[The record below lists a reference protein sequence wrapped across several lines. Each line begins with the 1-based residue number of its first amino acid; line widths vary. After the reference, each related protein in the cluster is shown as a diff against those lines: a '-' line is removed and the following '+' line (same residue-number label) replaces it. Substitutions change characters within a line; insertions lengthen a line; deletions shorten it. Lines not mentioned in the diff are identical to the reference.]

1 MTSNEEASTTPPT
14 EKSFDEI
21 AKQSQAHTHA
31 APHDLLDAVEAGTV
45 ETDGP
50 KYMRGLTGRLERLMG
65 VEARGI
71 ERVPESAR
79 PEKTAFSDFVVAR
92 YTMGWWPSKL
102 PVLLNMVIMLGY
114 GLVDCLI
121 AGQNLSAV
129 AGGSMTVIVGT
140 IIAAAI
146 SLVVALF
153 GIKLFHIYERY
164 AFIPQLLVLFI
175 LVGVAGPK
183 FNAGSATSGPN
194 DVAVADRVSFFFLC
208 AFAPLAWS
216 PAACDFF
223 VYFPPTSSRWE
234 VFGSTLLGLSV
245 SSFFMV
251 LLGVVL
257 ASGALVNT
265 DWSDA
270 YEVSAGALITET
282 LKPLGTFGNFCAVVL
297 SLGLIANNIPG
308 TYSAALGFQ
317 LLGRGFRMV
326 PRFIWVIV
334 SVLIYTVCAC
344 AGRNHLFD
352 IFEDFLALMGYWT
365 IMWTTMTLE
374 EELIFRRKV
383 GYNWEDWNKPSLL
396 PIGIAALVAFCIG
409 WVGAVLCMWQVYFT
423 GPIAKLVGDGIDLGF
438 PVSAAWTGIYPGIG
452 TIAITDVIIL
462 RGYIYEEAPVAY
474 SCVNRLVFPRL
485 IDNHKSYSGF
495 VKSQI
500 EPKASWFSVPH

>member
-1 MTSNEEASTTPPT
+1 
-14 EKSFDEI
+14 
-21 AKQSQAHTHA
+21 
-31 APHDLLDAVEAGTV
+31 
-45 ETDGP
+45 
-50 KYMRGLTGRLERLMG
+50 
-65 VEARGI
+65 
-71 ERVPESAR
+71 
-79 PEKTAFSDFVVAR
+79 
-92 YTMGWWPSKL
+92 
-102 PVLLNMVIMLGY
+102 
-114 GLVDCLI
+114 
-121 AGQNLSAV
+121 
-129 AGGSMTVIVGT
+129 
-140 IIAAAI
+140 
-146 SLVVALF
+146 
-153 GIKLFHIYERY
+153 
-164 AFIPQLLVLFI
+164 
-175 LVGVAGPK
+175 
-183 FNAGSATSGPN
+183 
-194 DVAVADRVSFFFLC
+194 
-208 AFAPLAWS
+208 
-216 PAACDFF
+216 
-223 VYFPPTSSRWE
+223 
-234 VFGSTLLGLSV
+234 
-245 SSFFMV
+245 MV

-409 WVGAVLCMWQVYFT
+409 WVGAVLCMWQVC
-423 GPIAKLVGDGIDLGF
+423 
-438 PVSAAWTGIYPGIG
+438 
-452 TIAITDVIIL
+452 
-462 RGYIYEEAPVAY
+462 VAL
-474 SCVNRLVFPRL
+474 NFAL
-485 IDNHKSYSGF
+485 I
-495 VKSQI
+495 
-500 EPKASWFSVPH
+500 